1 MGIKDLWIVK
11 TPKRV
16 AESVGRRVKKTYDD
30 TQDLIETVDQ
40 VGDLLEEG
48 QDLVKKGEAIV
59 DTIKKGVEGGAVGV
73 LDKLAEEPPPPEQKK
88 PNVDTSKFIDQ
99 YYLIENLGK
108 LHQFNVGRFNPQGYK
123 NFTCLNA
130 MQTEIENEIKANPGQ
145 LGMLDI
151 APVHQAYLV
160 PKIRIFK
167 RICGSD
173 GKSSMIEYPFK
184 ANYDQE
190 SLEAILGRNQNSGA
204 GVGIQDFQVD
214 YHTSGKTMAG
224 LGRQLSVDLSLY
236 AQNAGEFFNEDVVEG
251 QPISFTDF
259 INRRVY
265 ATTEFRVVV
274 GWANPRKYP
283 PGLFSDS
290 LKEAIKR
297 QRVVFE
303 CNVINHTVNIDQDG
317 QISVNLTMNGMVES
331 VMGFKSAKVFS
342 ELPLELAIEERDVET
357 AKTDRKAATEGAKGQ
372 LTALKSDL
380 ASLDL
385 DLAKKSLSEAERAE
399 LKRARK
405 DIAGQVEEIETGEKQ
420 VNKEAEELEKEFT
433 EKEKEELTRKLA
445 SILAKLKLAGQLYYI
460 DVPEEAIAG
469 TRVNYTEIEF
479 SPASGPVGMENW
491 TKPEEGFHRIS
502 FFYFG
507 SLIDAVYEIA
517 RENEQA
523 GVTNQEALASIET
536 GSRRKCDEQD
546 SALDRL
552 VPILGPLVL
561 KESDQP
567 EYVNLADVPISI
579 KSYMNWQNEVVVDKN
594 LRQISLRS
602 FIDSIVNK
610 LLGPALNHEEAPKRK
625 DLNFGK
631 PSIGEIESF
640 AAQQGESRIHLGGRF
655 FNVNNI
661 KKTQFVDP
669 ETPEALFRKRYIHQV
684 IYIDDPDKKAY
695 LKDIFNV
702 SEEESARRG
711 VYRLRL
717 GRDRGLVNSIN
728 FSKEENGRLEAVR
741 TIEAA
746 DKNSASLIP
755 ELYNA
760 EVSMYGNTIFQPGQY
775 VIIDS
780 MLPGLGS
787 VLAQGTAARELG
799 LGGLYFI
806 LNLVYSVS
814 PAGFNVSLR
823 CTQEFSLEAST
834 ATGTGGGMKPV
845 TRAATQAILNPSA
858 PAASPSTSRKEPIGL
873 PEAAPKVDEKAE

>member
-30 TQDLIETVDQ
+30 TQ

-59 DTIKKGVEGGAVGV
+59 DTLRKGVEGGAVGV
-73 LDKLAEEPPPPEQKK
+73 LDTLGDAAMDALEQIK
-88 PNVDTSKFIDQ
+88 PNVDTSKFIEQ

-130 MQTEIENEIKANPGQ
+130 TQVEIENELKANPGQ

-190 SLEAILGRNQNSGA
+190 SLEAILGKNQNRGA
-204 GVGIQDFQVD
+204 GVGIQDFQVQN
-214 YHTSGKTMAG
+214 SSIGKTMAG

-236 AQNAGEFFNEDVVEG
+236 AQNAGEFFTQDIVDG
-251 QPISFTDF
+251 HPISFTDF
-259 INRRVY
+259 INRGVY
-265 ATTEFRVVV
+265 AQTEFRVVV

-303 CNVINHTVNIDQDG
+303 CNVINHTVNIEQNG

-331 VMGFKSAKVFS
+331 VTGFRTAKVFS
-342 ELPLELAIEERDVET
+342 ELPLELAIGERDVKT
-357 AKTDRKAATEGAKGQ
+357 AKTNRKAATEAAYAQ
-372 LTALKSDL
+372 RAALKSEL
-380 ASLDL
+380 ASLDQRIEGATE
-385 DLAKKSLSEAERAE
+385 AKRAE
-399 LKRARK
+399 LQRTRES
-405 DIAGQVEEIETGEKQ
+405 IAGVEEKIETYKKQADENAEK
-420 VNKEAEELEKEFT
+420 LEKEFT

-460 DVPEEAIAG
+460 DVPEGAIAG

-491 TKPEEGFHRIS
+491 TKPEEGFHRIE

-507 SLIDAVYEIA
+507 SLIGVIYEIA

-523 GVTNQEALASIET
+523 GATNQEALASVET

-546 SALDRL
+546 SILDRL

-561 KESDQP
+561 KQSDQL
-567 EYVNLADVPISI
+567 EYVNLADVPISVGTYVAWHN
-579 KSYMNWQNEVVVDKN
+579 KVVVDKD
-594 LRQISLRS
+594 LRQMSLRK
-602 FIDSIVNK
+602 FIEDIVDK
-610 LLGPALNHEEAPKRK
+610 LLGPALNHAEAPKRK
-625 DLNFGK
+625 DLDFGTPK
-631 PSIGEIESF
+631 MEILDSF

-655 FNVNNI
+655 SNVNSI
-661 KKTQFVDP
+661 KKTQFIDP

-684 IYIDDPDKKAY
+684 IHIDDPSKTSY

-717 GRDRGLVNSIN
+717 GRDRGLVNNIS
-728 FSKEENGRLEAVR
+728 FSREENGRLEAMR
-741 TIEAA
+741 TIESV
-746 DKNSASLIP
+746 DKNSASLVP
-755 ELYNA
+755 EKYNA
-760 EVSMYGNTIFQPGQY
+760 EVSMYGNTIFQPGQF
-775 VIIDS
+775 VVIDS
-780 MLPGLGS
+780 MLPGLNS
-787 VLAQGTAARELG
+787 VLTQGTAARELG
-799 LGGLYFI
+799 LGGLYII
-806 LNLVYSVS
+806 LSVTYRVS
-814 PAGFNVSLR
+814 SAGFDVSLQ
-823 CTQEFSLEAST
+823 CKQEFSLEAST